1 MFIHAMNIIKMV
13 NPLRKKRPAN
23 ECTSPMGEKI
33 RGLTPLSI
41 RRVVI
46 TTQRIPRDEH
56 FLPKSIFSIEKHLK
70 NKSISSSGSYPL
82 HFVTATIKNPEL
94 QRIFDSFEWG
104 NYSWIEEQS
113 FLHESNIP
121 SNSAT
126 FRTVKNRP
134 RYFGLPTPDNHPPGA
149 HTHTRTMWQSATSSR
164 WSS

>member
-1 MFIHAMNIIKMV
+1 M
-13 NPLRKKRPAN
+13 
-23 ECTSPMGEKI
+23 
-33 RGLTPLSI
+33 
-41 RRVVI
+41 
-46 TTQRIPRDEH
+46 
-56 FLPKSIFSIEKHLK
+56 K
-70 NKSISSSGSYPL
+70 NKAIRSSGSYPL

-113 FLHESNIP
+113 FLPESNIP

-149 HTHTRTMWQSATSSR
+149 HTHTHTYDMAIGNELEVVHGTLLASEPCYRVLRGELQIDK
-164 WSS
+164 